1 MGKIHHKP
9 IPGFP
14 GQHTRGHKYY
24 AQLKTQPAT
33 YMVKGCCISTAP
45 DAGLDKV
52 DIPWRRACLA
62 SGWSR
67 SPRAIAFKAWVHE
80 YL

>member
-1 MGKIHHKP
+1 MEGCEALIALICVNKAKLYQFLPLSSMGKIHHKP

-52 DIPWRRACLA
+52 DIP
-62 SGWSR
+62 
-67 SPRAIAFKAWVHE
+67 
-80 YL
+80 